1 VRFCSLLLVMVL
13 SVYAL
18 AVDSLLV
25 YAGSASQPAAEEVA
39 KLFEE
44 EYGVHVDLIF
54 GGSGYVLSQMM
65 ISKQGDV
72 YFPGS
77 SDYMELAKNR
87 GVVFPETERRI
98 VYLVPAIVVQRG
110 NPKQIGNLTDLLR
123 PDVRVAIADP
133 ESVCVGLYAVEI
145 LEKNLKPNELE
156 RFRNKLLNY
165 TGSCAKTAAAISLK
179 QVDAVIGWRVFEN
192 WDPERVEALPF
203 SSDQV
208 QRVGYIPAAV
218 SIFTK
223 KRELAEL
230 FVEFLASDKSK
241 EVFRKY
247 GYFTT
252 PKEAFAYVGSTK
264 PVGGIYE
271 TDLKGWV
278 SGK

>member
-39 KLFEE
+39 KLFGE

-87 GVVFPETERRI
+87 GVVFPETERHI

-252 PKEAFAYVGSTK
+252 PEEAFAYVGSTK

>member
-1 VRFCSLLLVMVL
+1 MRLCLLLLMMVL

-18 AVDSLLV
+18 AADSLLV
-25 YAGSASQPAAEEVA
+25 YAGSASQPAAEEIA

-65 ISKQGDV
+65 ISKRGDV

-77 SDYMELAKNR
+77 SDYMELAKSK
-87 GVVFPETERRI
+87 GVVFPETEKRI

-110 NPKQIGNLTDLLR
+110 NPKQIRNLTDLLR
-123 PDVRVAIADP
+123 PDVRIAIADP
-133 ESVCVGLYAVEI
+133 ETVCIGLYAVEI
-145 LEKNLKPNELE
+145 LEKALKPNELE

-165 TGSCAKTAAAISLK
+165 IGSCAKTVAAISLK
-179 QVDAVIGWRVFEN
+179 QVDAVIGWRVFEH
-192 WDPERVEALPF
+192 WDPERVEAIPL
-203 SSDQV
+203 SADQV

-218 SIFTK
+218 SVFTK
-223 KRELAEL
+223 KRKLAEL

-252 PKEAFAYVGSTK
+252 PEEAFAYVGSAK
-264 PVGGIYE
+264 PVGGVYE
-271 TDLKGWV
+271 ADLKEWV